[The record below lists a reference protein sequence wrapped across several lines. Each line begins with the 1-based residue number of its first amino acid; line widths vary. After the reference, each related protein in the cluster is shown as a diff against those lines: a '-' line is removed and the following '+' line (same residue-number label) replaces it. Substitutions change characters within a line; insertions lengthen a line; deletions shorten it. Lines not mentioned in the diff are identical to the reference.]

1 MVNKGVLKNFFNEK
15 SNNTNIVKCLNSFYK
30 GESIFKIV
38 KKNPTCTILVQCR
51 EM

>member
-38 KKNPTCTILVQCR
+38 KKKQLAQF
-51 EM
+51 